1 MQITTSLNKN
11 STQTHINQ
19 TKNLFCSGK
28 ELSVSWA
35 SKFQVLFIVR
45 ASLSRALNKI
55 VLQGQIQG
63 RDLVLGFG
71 SVLGS
76 KIAVFL
82 LFHLFQTDNLSCK

>member
-35 SKFQVLFIVR
+35 IKFQVLFIVR

-55 VLQGQIQG
+55 VPDILSNMST
-63 RDLVLGFG
+63 LKLKFV
-71 SVLGS
+71 
-76 KIAVFL
+76 KIKRK
-82 LFHLFQTDNLSCK
+82 S

>member
-55 VLQGQIQG
+55 VPDILSNMST
-63 RDLVLGFG
+63 LKLKFV
-71 SVLGS
+71 
-76 KIAVFL
+76 KI
-82 LFHLFQTDNLSCK
+82 NRKS

>member
-55 VLQGQIQG
+55 VPDI
-63 RDLVLGFG
+63 F
-71 SVLGS
+71 S
-76 KIAVFL
+76 
-82 LFHLFQTDNLSCK
+82 NLDKLELKFVRIKRKS

>member
-55 VLQGQIQG
+55 VPDILSNMST
-63 RDLVLGFG
+63 LKLKFV
-71 SVLGS
+71 
-76 KIAVFL
+76 KIKRK
-82 LFHLFQTDNLSCK
+82 S

>member
-55 VLQGQIQG
+55 VPDILSNMST
-63 RDLVLGFG
+63 LKLKFV
-71 SVLGS
+71 
-76 KIAVFL
+76 KIKRI
-82 LFHLFQTDNLSCK
+82 S